1 MSFSEV
7 FEKERKNIENIHVFL
22 ALTFAVARGSCLNP
36 RPPGR
41 GFKLL
46 PRDTA
51 NVNA

>member
-1 MSFSEV
+1 MV
-7 FEKERKNIENIHVFL
+7 FYG
-22 ALTFAVARGSCLNP
+22 LTFAVARGSSLNP

-51 NVNA
+51 NVNALKLTCVIAILAFFQ